1 MAFDESKY
9 RAAAKAAGYSDDE
22 INAELNTKTV
32 AESAPAGASM
42 PPAPTET
49 FSDAQAKA
57 KADYDARVH
66 KALTASVTVGD
77 HTYEIPSF
85 FTSPAGIITAAGAGI
100 GLASTL
106 MGAAKVAPKTYNAI
120 KDRWISKAPA
130 IDRNVDIP
138 FETPKATFDAKATT
152 PPTVEPSAPTK
163 PTSASQWDELIARSE
178 KNRADKLAYE
188 ASKAG
193 VPVVEAPVVGATP
206 SGAPVAPVVSAAPV
220 APVAPE
226 APMGAAVPGVAQEA
240 PSLKQAVDSGVD
252 AGQALK
258 SDLAGMVDEA
268 SKAPVAPPTAAAPV
282 APTELR
288 TGTGKPAFAGEGPEP
303 KISARTNKPQFK
315 DIYTD
320 VSQVPKGYAF
330 VPNAQYIDIPR
341 QDLGQAEY
349 TKAYTGKD
357 FPATNELARE
367 QSKEIN
373 RTLGRGTREEAKL
386 AGLAPAEVT
395 PGITKMT
402 TAGKKRVMVGGA
414 LGALV
419 ALPELA
425 SAATQ
430 AGQGN
435 VAPAKE
441 MGFDLATG
449 AMLAKLLGGP
459 AAAAGALAL
468 GSSGLNANEEQEL
481 ARRRAVQEY
490 SQRVGAG
497 RGIAPPSSYM
507 R

>member
-1 MAFDESKY
+1 
-9 RAAAKAAGYSDDE
+9 
-22 INAELNTKTV
+22 V
-32 AESAPAGASM
+32 AESAPVGGAAVPGM
-42 PPAPTET
+42 PTTSET
-49 FSDAQAKA
+49 FSDSQAKA
-57 KADYDARVH
+57 KADYDAKVH

-100 GLASTL
+100 GLANTL
-106 MGAAKVAPKTYNAI
+106 MGAAKVAPKAYNAI

-130 IDRNVDIP
+130 IDRTVDIP
-138 FETPKATFDAKATT
+138 FASPTATFDAKVTA
-152 PPTVEPSAPTK
+152 PPVVAPNVPAPTNV
-163 PTSASQWDELIARSE
+163 SEWDDLIARSE
-178 KNRADKLAYE
+178 KNKADKAAYS
-188 ASKAG
+188 ASKNG
-193 VPVVEAPVVGATP
+193 IPVVEAPVVGAAP
-206 SGAPVAPVVSAAPV
+206 SGALVTPVPPAPPVAAIT
-220 APVAPE
+220 PE
-226 APMGAAVPGVAQEA
+226 APMGAAVPGVAQEL

-268 SKAPVAPPTAAAPV
+268 SKAPVAPPMVAAPVAPV

-373 RTLGRGTREEAKL
+373 RTLGRATREEAKL

-414 LGALV
+414 LGALI

-449 AMLAKLLGGP
+449 AMLAKLFGGP
-459 AAAAGALAL
+459 ASAAGALAL
-468 GSSGLNANEEQEL
+468 GSSGLNAGEEQEL

-497 RGIAPPSSYM
+497 RGIAPPSAYQ